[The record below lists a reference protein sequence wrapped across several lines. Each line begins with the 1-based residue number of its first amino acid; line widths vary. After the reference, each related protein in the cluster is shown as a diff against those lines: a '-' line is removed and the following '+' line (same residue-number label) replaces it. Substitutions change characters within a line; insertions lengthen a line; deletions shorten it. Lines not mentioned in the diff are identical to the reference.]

1 MKLKTTKI
9 NWEVSL
15 LTKKKKPMILN
26 NPRWDYKV
34 ISIIPNNM
42 PPDKNKKP
50 KPGSNSLKMNKERNQ
65 LTEEFKMTSID
76 KPPWKWENLMKLKK
90 TIYIVTLM
98 TYMDMSK
105 RNSKKLPI
113 GEDLI
118 TPTDMETNDYY
129 DIYFIYIFVN

>member
-1 MKLKTTKI
+1 
-9 NWEVSL
+9 
-15 LTKKKKPMILN
+15 
-26 NPRWDYKV
+26 
-34 ISIIPNNM
+34 
-42 PPDKNKKP
+42 
-50 KPGSNSLKMNKERNQ
+50 
-65 LTEEFKMTSID
+65 
-76 KPPWKWENLMKLKK
+76 MKLKK

-98 TYMDMSK
+98 TYMVMSK